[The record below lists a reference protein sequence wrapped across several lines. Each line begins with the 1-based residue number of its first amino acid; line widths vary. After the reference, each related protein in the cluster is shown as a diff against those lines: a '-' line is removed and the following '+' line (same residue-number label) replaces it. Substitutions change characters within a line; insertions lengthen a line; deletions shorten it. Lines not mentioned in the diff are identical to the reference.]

1 MSDKTEA
8 PSHRRLEEAREEGN
22 VARSIELNTAVIILA
37 SAFLIRGQGG
47 QLVDVLKEMMV
58 LTIQKVADPELTGP
72 WLRSFAYTEVMQIG
86 PRLLIILAGLL
97 VCGVVVTLAQT
108 NFLWASKKV
117 GFDFKRL
124 NPLDGFKRIFS
135 SQGLIELGRSL
146 LKLTLIGYVVYVY
159 LRDNYTAI
167 IETGQI
173 SLHAAV
179 ERWATLSIDLVIRVG
194 SAYTILAVAD
204 YAFQRWQFM
213 RKLRM
218 TKEEVKEEYKR
229 SEGDPFLRG
238 RIRAQQR
245 KIARTRMMSNVHKA
259 KVVITNPT
267 HFAVALDYQADS
279 MHAPRVMA
287 KGAFHVAQKIVDIA
301 RENNIPVV
309 QNIPLA
315 RALYKSV
322 EVDQEIPAEMYVA
335 VAEVL
340 AYVYRMRQPA
350 PLRSAH
356 AQS

>member
-1 MSDKTEA
+1 MADKTEP
-8 PSHRRLEEAREEGN
+8 PSNRRLEEAREEGN
-22 VARSIELNTAVIILA
+22 VARSLELNTAVIILA
-37 SAFLIRGQGG
+37 SAFFIRGQGG
-47 QLVDVLKEMMV
+47 QLVDLLKDMMV
-58 LTIQKVADPELTGP
+58 LTIQKIADAEMTGT
-72 WLRSFAYTEVMQIG
+72 WLRSFAFSEVMVLG
-86 PRLLIILAGLL
+86 PRLLFIFAGFL
-97 VCGVVVTLAQT
+97 VCGVTVTLVQT
-108 NFLWASKKV
+108 NFLWASKKI

-135 SQGLIELGRSL
+135 SQGLIEFARSL
-146 LKLTLIGYVVYVY
+146 LKLGLIGYVVYVY
-159 LRDNYTAI
+159 LRDNYVAI
-167 IETGQI
+167 LETGQI
-173 SLHAAV
+173 SLNAAV
-179 ERWATLSIDLVIRVG
+179 ERWASLSIDMIIRAG
-194 SAYTILAVAD
+194 SAYMVLAVAD

-218 TKEEVKEEYKR
+218 TKEEVKEEFKR

-279 MHAPRVMA
+279 MHAPKVLA

-309 QNIPLA
+309 QNVPLA
-315 RALYKSV
+315 RALYKAV
-322 EVDQEIPAEMYVA
+322 EVDQEIPPAMYVA

-340 AYVYRMRQPA
+340 AYVYRLRQPA
-350 PLRSAH
+350 PLRRAQ